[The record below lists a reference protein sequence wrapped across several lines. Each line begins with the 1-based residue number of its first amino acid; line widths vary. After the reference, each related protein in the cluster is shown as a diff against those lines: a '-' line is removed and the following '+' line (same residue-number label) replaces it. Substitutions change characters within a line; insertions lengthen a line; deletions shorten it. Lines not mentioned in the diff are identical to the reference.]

1 MHAKWMRRWRM
12 VAVILL
18 LAPLMAVAQSQ
29 RREIRPYS
37 SSDGSRESRGEIQVL
52 NDLRDEVSLSMLSEN
67 RELLGEWSIR
77 PRENVVLQGRGERI
91 RVRQNDKIKIGNDG
105 EWVDIGQVGQFQ
117 DGVWRVDVQDIWAA
131 TQQDR
136 PEGRDSKRGE
146 ATPKETSPGG
156 ESSPLGD
163 ILKRMK

>member
-1 MHAKWMRRWRM
+1 
-12 VAVILL
+12 
-18 LAPLMAVAQSQ
+18 
-29 RREIRPYS
+29 
-37 SSDGSRESRGEIQVL
+37 
-52 NDLRDEVSLSMLSEN
+52 MLSEN

-77 PRENVVLQGRGERI
+77 PRENVVLQDRGERI